1 MYNMSV
7 KQVMER
13 NRGSLLDDQDL
24 VKRVLGGDT
33 NAFSTIIKDTE
44 QLVASIVFKMISN
57 PEERKDVSQDIYLK
71 SFHKLNSFKFQSKL
85 STWIAQIA
93 FNTCKSFLEKKK
105 TISLDVTLFSSHDT
119 SGVLNSIQFRGDIF
133 QNETENNI
141 YNKELSAILT
151 VLINELPVL
160 YKTLI
165 TLYHQE
171 ELSYTEIAQITDL
184 PEGTVKNYLFRAR
197 KALRD
202 NLVQKNKHNIL
213 WPVNTLAR

>member
-105 TISLDVTLFSSHDT
+105 TISLDMTLFSSHDT

-202 NLVQKNKHNIL
+202 NLMQKNKRNIL

>member
-1 MYNMSV
+1 MG
-7 KQVMER
+7 R
-13 NRGSLLDDQDL
+13 NSGSLRDDQYL

-44 QLVASIVFKMISN
+44 KLVASIVFKMISN
-57 PEERKDVSQDIYLK
+57 PEERKDIAQDIYLK
-71 SFHKLNSFKFQSKL
+71 SFHKLNSFKFQSRL

-93 FNTCKSFLEKKK
+93 FNTCRSYLEKKK
-105 TISLDVTLFSSHDT
+105 MIIIEANHFSAHDT
-119 SGVLNSIQFRGDIF
+119 PGIFNNLQPRVDNF

-151 VLINELPVL
+151 ILIDELPVL
-160 YKTLI
+160 HKTLI

-184 PEGTVKNYLFRAR
+184 PEGTVKSYLFRAR

-202 NLVQKNKHNIL
+202 NLMKKNKLDKL
-213 WPVNTLAR
+213 WPVSTSVR

>member
-1 MYNMSV
+1 MG
-7 KQVMER
+7 R
-13 NRGSLLDDQDL
+13 NSGSLRDDQYL

-44 QLVASIVFKMISN
+44 KLVASIVFKMISN
-57 PEERKDVSQDIYLK
+57 PEERKDIAQDIYLK
-71 SFHKLNSFKFQSKL
+71 SFHKLNSFKFQSRL

-93 FNTCKSFLEKKK
+93 FNTCRSYLEKKK
-105 TISLDVTLFSSHDT
+105 MIIIEANHFSAHDT
-119 SGVLNSIQFRGDIF
+119 PGIFNNLQPRVDNF

-151 VLINELPVL
+151 ILIDELPVL
-160 YKTLI
+160 HKTLI
-165 TLYHQE
+165 TRYHQE

-184 PEGTVKNYLFRAR
+184 PEGTVKSYLFRAR

-202 NLVQKNKHNIL
+202 NLMKKNKLDKL
-213 WPVNTLAR
+213 WPVSTSVR

>member
-1 MYNMSV
+1 MSV

-105 TISLDVTLFSSHDT
+105 TISLDVILFSSHDT

-202 NLVQKNKHNIL
+202 NLMQKNKRNIL

>member
-1 MYNMSV
+1 MSV

-202 NLVQKNKHNIL
+202 NLMQKNKRNIL